1 MDKQDKQIEHIKD
14 LMLLQPDNVTFGQFS
29 VTPIQ
34 ENILTLINE
43 QLQGFMTNNT
53 PISLDLFGQPYV
65 QIKCDEAGGERNK
78 AKVKKEAEQL
88 AKKIFRFRWVH
99 PKIHRTVETSGV
111 IITSIHDYIGSNNIR
126 LNFNPWAIPFLLYYG
141 KGVGGT
147 YYKKAVA
154 LNLRGDKAKRMY
166 KIICSKYNEKNGYY
180 DYSLDQLRKDF
191 QLGPSYT
198 NAIIRKRILEPAM
211 EEIQKSGADVWFTFK
226 MMTLHPKY
234 NKRKP
239 MADHVRLFIKTTRP
253 GVTDSQELM
262 NQTIHRWISIAL
274 DYDGYHVEKAF
285 QAVVSSDRRDVIYN
299 RFCYWDDQITLGQK
313 TTTHV
318 KNAIR
323 KMLRDDFNIEP

>member
-1 MDKQDKQIEHIKD
+1 MDKQIEHIKD

-43 QLQGFMTNNT
+43 QLQGFMTKKT

-65 QIKCDEAGGERNK
+65 HIKCDEAGGLNSK
-78 AKVKKEAEQL
+78 ARVKKEAELL

-99 PKIHRTVETSGV
+99 PKIHRTIETSGV
-111 IITSIHDYIGSNNIR
+111 IITSIHDDIGTNNIM

-211 EEIQKSGADVWFTFK
+211 EEIQKSGADVWFTYEMK
-226 MMTLHPKY
+226 TLHPKN

-262 NQTIHRWISIAL
+262 NRTIHRWISIAL
-274 DYDGYHVEKAF
+274 DYDGYNIEKAF
-285 QAVVSSDRRDVIYN
+285 QAVVSSDRRDMIYN
-299 RFCYWDDQITLGQK
+299 RFCFWDDQITSGQK